1 MAEDLPFASK
11 SGAQRYSLIC
21 HNAALQAVTLA
32 MNEKLA
38 ALNVS
43 LEQQVARETRQ
54 NQELAKLNRALAG
67 NLQRSVELCFKTMQ
81 TFYPALRPQA
91 TRVFGIC
98 KAMADDLKLS
108 PDQRQML
115 ESHAG
120 LHDHG
125 VCGA

>member
-81 TFYPALRPQA
+81 TFYPALGAQP
-91 TRVFGIC
+91 TRVFATC
-98 KAMADDLKLS
+98 KALPHTLNLS
-108 PDQRQML
+108 PD
-115 ESHAG
+115 HPP
-120 LHDHG
+120 
-125 VCGA
+125 